1 MVTSLENGFDFD
13 EWSSLA
19 GSDPAAFEAA
29 RDEVIKA
36 FIRQIPE
43 ERQQRMTGLQWRI
56 DNVRAMA
63 PNPTASFLSL
73 SDMMWESF
81 YRQQAMLKSLLS
93 SVEQKEIS
101 PPMRRKIADV
111 VPFRQAN

>member
-13 EWSSLA
+13 AWRTLA
-19 GSDPAAFEAA
+19 EHDPAAFEAA
-29 RDEVIKA
+29 REEAISA
-36 FIRQIPE
+36 LIQQIPE

-63 PNPTASFLSL
+63 PNPTASFLRL

-81 YRQQAMLKSLLS
+81 YRQQAMLKSLLG
-93 SVEQKEIS
+93 SVEQSELS
-101 PPMRRKIADV
+101 PTVRPRTADV
-111 VPFRQAN
+111 IPFRQAN

>member
-1 MVTSLENGFDFD
+1 MVTSVENGFDFD
-13 EWSSLA
+13 EWRSLA
-19 GSDPAAFEAA
+19 ESDPAAFEAA
-29 RDEVIKA
+29 RKDAISTL
-36 FIRQIPE
+36 IQQIPE

-81 YRQQAMLKSLLS
+81 YRQQAMLKSLLD
-93 SVEQKEIS
+93 SVEQKEAC
-101 PPMRRKIADV
+101 PEVQRKIADV
-111 VPFRQAN
+111 VPFRQVN